1 MIELN
6 LSSIF
11 YILSEKNYNKWLDKK
26 TVLIK
31 SKGRVKMSQALT
43 KKQELIL
50 EKVRKNPY
58 EIKKVEKENQFY
70 ELALE
75 AVKQDGYLL
84 SWINDELVDESLLIE
99 AVKQNPLSI
108 QFTAKQSERLA
119 LIAVKR
125 NPSAYYYLEE
135 PSEKVM
141 LEAIKNN
148 LSILSRVNRELL
160 TNDLIVDLATFNP
173 HTLNYLMDNR
183 PELITEDLLVRL
195 VGENWGF
202 LIDIPKELQTTN
214 VCLAAIANNQ
224 KALHYVEVEF

>member
-1 MIELN
+1 MKYRLGKMKMDAIRSVIKRPDN
-6 LSSIF
+6 FRHF
-11 YILSEKNYNKWLDKK
+11 Y
-26 TVLIK
+26 
-31 SKGRVKMSQALT
+31 
-43 KKQELIL
+43 
-50 EKVRKNPY
+50 P
-58 EIKKVEKENQFY
+58 ENQFY

-84 SWINDELVDESLLIE
+84 SWINDELADENLLIE

-183 PELITEDLLVRL
+183 LELITEDLLVRL